1 MQAEV
6 HGLCRR
12 LVRLEHSILR
22 RKVISDVLA
31 SRQKSGYLFTY
42 EPGPPQDGVIISYEV
57 HADPVT
63 PGTTGVRH
71 FFTDQSGVIRVR
83 MEGQATVESPPLS

>member
-22 RKVISDVLA
+22 RKVVNNKLAPSPFFHKNIILKEVKVLCFD
-31 SRQKSGYLFTY
+31 RLLQVLILTDLHTY
-42 EPGPPQDGVIISYEV
+42 IFEI
-57 HADPVT
+57 
-63 PGTTGVRH
+63 
-71 FFTDQSGVIRVR
+71 
-83 MEGQATVESPPLS
+83 